1 MSKVITGIPKSWSKE
16 YLDWLNDYVK
26 KNSLKP
32 TEFYITKDLRNYID
46 YLEEQRKLLKEV

>member
-1 MSKVITGIPKSWSKE
+1 MSKVITGIPKPWSKE

-32 TEFYITKDLRNYID
+32 TEYYINKDLWDWITNNP
-46 YLEEQRKLLKEV
+46 EK